1 MPVVVGSR
9 VGVVRCA
16 PLKLSKKRYGLLLL
30 IELEVGIP
38 FLELNLSPYV
48 GGKGLALELRKVGYS
63 LLIAKLLVVELGD
76 LKTGGI
82 GPKRRGVAI
91 QKPLEQEYGIG
102 PPQSCS
108 AHRMEIGCIGTL

>member
-48 GGKGLALELRKVGYS
+48 GGKGLALELCKVGYS
-63 LLIAKLLVVELGD
+63 LLIAMLTILELGYN
-76 LKTGGI
+76 KPGVM
-82 GPKRRGVAI
+82 GPKRLGVAI

-108 AHRMEIGCIGTL
+108 AHRMEIGRIGTL